1 MSLKIKDE
9 KRKAIIQK
17 VLEMV
22 TREGEFIA
30 INGTLAKWNQGDWAL
45 AAMDNNVCKTKL
57 CVAGAAVAVYDPK
70 AFHVMA
76 VKAGELAS
84 DGHFRSINEPD
95 ELGNQDLSFSDA
107 ATEILGLTYD
117 DSVYLFAGSRT
128 QEQVIGALTN
138 YLEDGDWS
146 RIREPL
152 YSVA

>member
-84 DGHFRSINEPD
+84 DGYFRSINEPD